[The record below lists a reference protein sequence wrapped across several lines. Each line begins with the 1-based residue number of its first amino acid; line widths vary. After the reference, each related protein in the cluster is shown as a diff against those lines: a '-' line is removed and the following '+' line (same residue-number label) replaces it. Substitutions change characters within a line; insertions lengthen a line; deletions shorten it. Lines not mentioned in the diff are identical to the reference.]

1 MSVPEVLAL
10 ALAGI
15 IAGGLNAVV
24 GSGSFIAFPTLLAL
38 GYPPVVANVTNRVGL
53 VLGLFSGVAGYR
65 RELKGQ
71 RDRLVLLV
79 LPTLGGAI
87 LGAFLLLILPA
98 IIFQRVAPVL
108 VVVAVLLMLFGPR
121 LSRAMER
128 RADAWWVK
136 PALPVSVFLTAIYGG
151 YFGAAMG
158 VILIS
163 TLNVMVND
171 SLQRLNA
178 LKNVL
183 AGLISTV
190 ASILFIFLGHIAWQA
205 AIILA
210 IFSLLGG
217 WLGALVGRRLSPTVL
232 KWVIVIGGIAA
243 VIKLV
248 S

>member
-1 MSVPEVLAL
+1 MSVLEIL
-10 ALAGI
+10 ALAG
-15 IAGGLNAVV
+15 AGILAGALNAIV

-38 GYPPVVANVTNRVGL
+38 GYPPVVANVTNRLGL

-65 RELKGQ
+65 RELVGQ
-71 RDRLVLLV
+71 RERIVLLV
-79 LPTLGGAI
+79 LPTLLGAT
-87 LGAFLLLILPA
+87 LGAFLLLILPPVF
-98 IIFQRVAPVL
+98 FQRVAPVL
-108 VVVAVLLMLFGPR
+108 VVIAVLLMLGGSR
-121 LSRAMER
+121 LARALER

-136 PALPVSVFLTAIYGG
+136 PALPVSVFLTAVYGG

-190 ASILFIFLGHIAWQA
+190 ASILFIFLGHVAWPA
-205 AIILA
+205 AVILA
-210 IFSLLGG
+210 LFSLLGG
-217 WLGALVGRRLSPTVL
+217 WLGASVGRRLSPTVL
-232 KWVIVIGGIAA
+232 KWVVVIGGVAA
-243 VIKLV
+243 VVKLV